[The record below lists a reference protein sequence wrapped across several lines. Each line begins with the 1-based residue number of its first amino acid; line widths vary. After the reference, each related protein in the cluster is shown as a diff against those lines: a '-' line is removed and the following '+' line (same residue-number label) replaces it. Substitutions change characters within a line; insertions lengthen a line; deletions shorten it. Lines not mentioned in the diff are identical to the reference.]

1 MMENDVDNKMCTVY
15 AHYLCMWLRVCVVIN
30 VCVRACVRYVCAYV
44 GKSG

>member
-1 MMENDVDNKMCTVY
+1 MSRCVGNEMCTIY
-15 AHYLCMWLRVCVVIN
+15 AHYLYMWLRVCVVIN